1 MTMGYGAAKKRT
13 SCFVASEAG
22 WVQAAD
28 RVAKSFRHPLLTLLI
43 WVTCNPA
50 LAGGGPNAIRSI
62 EWREFLTL
70 FGWHGCDVAGTHE
83 GAVARDA
90 ADRLAWQVFRGFV
103 GCRGERRLRGHTHDV
118 SKEISHAI
126 PGLTHKSR

>member
-1 MTMGYGAAKKRT
+1 MEPPKSGRRASSRRKRVVYKRLRGLQNHFAT
-13 SCFVASEAG
+13 RC
-22 WVQAAD
+22 
-28 RVAKSFRHPLLTLLI
+28 LI
-43 WVTCNPA
+43 PANLGNLQSGPA

-70 FGWHGCDVAGTHE
+70 LGWHGCDVAGTHE
-83 GAVARDA
+83 GALARDA

>member
-1 MTMGYGAAKKRT
+1 MEPPKSGRRASSRRKRVVYKRLRGLQND
-13 SCFVASEAG
+13 FA
-22 WVQAAD
+22 
-28 RVAKSFRHPLLTLLI
+28 RPLLI
-43 WVTCNPA
+43 WVTCNLA

-70 FGWHGCDVAGTHE
+70 LGWHGCDVAGTHE
-83 GAVARDA
+83 GALARDA